1 MECRIE
7 RDDSGQCRAIGMVPE
22 AEVLAEWKK
31 AAQRFASAVQIPGF
45 RRGKAPLAALEKQ
58 FGAQIAE
65 LVTDTLVRRALEQV
79 FEREGVTPVTGFEYE
94 GGLAQRGQSLSF
106 EAAFG
111 ILPEFELP
119 DLASIA
125 VDKAEAEADPVQEE
139 LFLRE
144 MLSRGAEKV
153 NVAEGRPQDGD
164 LVMADVEGRVDG
176 APVPG
181 LCGPVRMRLV
191 APVPGEK
198 EPELVPIIRSLSV
211 GETGTGSTPC
221 PPDFPDHAMRGRTI
235 EIIVT
240 LRGIERDMLPVLSDE
255 SARKLGFRS
264 AEAIRLRAHEQAQD
278 MARLHKRSRSLEGMQ
293 ALLELW
299 PGFDAPDAMVKQ
311 CSREAISRAAQQMQQ
326 FAAQG
331 GMPSSLEQMEKDAS
345 ENGTRKARCRTLLL
359 GWARA
364 NDVELPESEAD
375 AVLRGRAARRQM
387 SLEEYLTSTA
397 RSGESYA
404 VRAAMLEQKALYAL
418 YDTIVNAESPAE

>member
-1 MECRIE
+1 MESRIE
-7 RDDSGQCRAIGMVPE
+7 RDGHGQCRAIGMIPE
-22 AEVLAEWKK
+22 AEVLVEWKK

-45 RRGKAPLAALEKQ
+45 RRGKAPLTALEKQ
-58 FGAQIAE
+58 FGAEIAE
-65 LVTDTLVRRALEQV
+65 LVTDTLVQRALSQA
-79 FEREGVTPVTGFEYE
+79 FEREGVTPITGFEYE
-94 GGLAQRGQSLSF
+94 GGLAQRGQGLNF
-106 EAAFG
+106 EASFG
-111 ILPEFELP
+111 VLPEFDQP

-125 VDKAEAEADPVQEE
+125 VDKAEAVADPVQEE

-144 MLSRGAEKV
+144 MLARGAEKV
-153 NVAEGRPQDGD
+153 NVTEGTPQDGD

-191 APVPGEK
+191 ASVPGEK
-198 EPELVPIIRSLSV
+198 EPELVPIIRSLHV
-211 GETGTGSTPC
+211 GETGTGSTLC
-221 PPDFPDHAMRGRTI
+221 PPDFPDHAMRGRVI

-240 LRGIERDMLPVLSDE
+240 LRGIERDLLPELSDE
-255 SARKLGFRS
+255 SAGRLGFRS
-264 AEAIRLRAHEQAQD
+264 AEAMRMRAHEQAQD

-293 ALLELW
+293 AMLELW
-299 PGFDAPDAMVKQ
+299 PGFDAPEAMVKQ
-311 CSREAISRAAQQMQQ
+311 CTREAISRAAQQMQQ

-345 ENGTRKARCRTLLL
+345 DNGARKARCRTLLL

-364 NDVELPESEAD
+364 NGVELPESEVD

-387 SLEEYLTSTA
+387 SLEEYLVSTG
-397 RSGESYA
+397 RSGETYA